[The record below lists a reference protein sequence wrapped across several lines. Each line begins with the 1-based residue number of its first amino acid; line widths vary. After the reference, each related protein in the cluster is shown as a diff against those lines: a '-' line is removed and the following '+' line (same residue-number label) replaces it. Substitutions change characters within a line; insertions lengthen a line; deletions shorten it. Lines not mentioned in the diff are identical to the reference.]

1 MSEGTESP
9 VQSSGLYLSIL
20 MVLIVT
26 AFAAQ
31 RTWTIAL
38 GGFVCAIYALWMR
51 SSSGFSRDNLLIVV
65 GACILFV
72 PGFFKLSHGLS
83 PQFYFASTC
92 ATFFAAVAASRHS
105 PKLFLRSFH
114 ATYVAAILA
123 IAAVLYAY
131 WDSAQ
136 PLGMAIEGSSTN
148 GIPSYLI
155 VIQVGL
161 SLASYLVKGRLP
173 LLSPLT
179 TGAVAFFGNGRGS
192 LVVAGMIIVISAAF
206 NIAFVR
212 DQDRLRR
219 AVFLIIISIVVT
231 GMLLYATELSELST
245 QYTKLSV
252 GLVDENRLEILNQY
266 LGKINPWTAIVGA
279 DYTGTVIDY
288 EYNGN
293 PHISYI
299 RTHSLFGLPITVLAL
314 VSPLI
319 PMLSD
324 RSWKDKLVFSGLI
337 ALAAARALS
346 EPIFFPTLLDFF
358 YFTYFFLFFRYATFR
373 TTKCESWGRVTEV
386 GDARSR

>member
-9 VQSSGLYLSIL
+9 VQSSGLCLCML

-26 AFAAQ
+26 AFVAQ
-31 RTWTIAL
+31 RTWTLAL
-38 GGFVCAIYALWMR
+38 GGVVCGIYALWMG
-51 SSSGFSRDNLLIVV
+51 STTEFSRDNLLIAV

-72 PGFFKLSHGLS
+72 PGFFKLSHGFS
-83 PQFYFASTC
+83 PQFYFGSTC
-92 ATFFAAVAASRHS
+92 ATFFAAMAATRHS
-105 PKLFLRSFH
+105 PKLFLRSFR
-114 ATYVAAILA
+114 AIYVAAVLA
-123 IAAVLYAY
+123 IAAALYAY
-131 WDSAQ
+131 WGSRE

-148 GIPSYLI
+148 GIPAYLI
-155 VIQVGL
+155 VIQIGL
-161 SLASYLVKGRLP
+161 SLASFLVKGRLP

-179 TGAVAFFGNGRGS
+179 TVAVAFFGSGRGS
-192 LVVAGMIIVISAAF
+192 LVVAGMIMVISAAF

-212 DQDRLRR
+212 DQHRLRR
-219 AVFLIIISIVVT
+219 AVFLIIMSIVVT
-231 GMLLYATELSELST
+231 GLLLFGTAILELAT

-252 GLVDENRLEILNQY
+252 GLVDENRLEILDQY
-266 LGKINPWTAIVGA
+266 LGKIDPWTAIVGA

-288 EYNGN
+288 EYYGN

-299 RTHSLFGLPITVLAL
+299 RAHSLFGLPITILAL

-324 RSWKDKLVFSGLI
+324 RSWKDKLVFSSFIG
-337 ALAAARALS
+337 LAAARALS